1 MRFTPGVGVVHLHRH
16 LDRLEASARYFA
28 IPFERNEA
36 SAAVRCA
43 VRERDGRL
51 RLQLDANGDVT
62 VRIHDL
68 VLGTEPVSLALGG
81 ATAVRSDDRSLF
93 HKLTDRRRYDAA
105 RAACPDADDVVLHNE
120 RGEITE
126 TTTANL
132 AISIDGR
139 WWTPALDCGL
149 LPGVERARLIEAGV
163 LAERPIKLGEL
174 ADAAEIAVI
183 NSLRGWRAARIA

>member
-1 MRFTPGVGVVHLHRH
+1 
-16 LDRLEASARYFA
+16 
-28 IPFERNEA
+28 
-36 SAAVRCA
+36 VR
-43 VRERDGRL
+43 
-51 RLQLDANGDVT
+51 
-62 VRIHDL
+62 
-68 VLGTEPVSLALGG
+68 LALS

-93 HKLTDRRRYDAA
+93 HKQTDRRRYDAA
-105 RAACPDADDVVLHNE
+105 RAVCPDADDVVLHNE

-163 LAERPIKLGEL
+163 LADRPIKLGEL